1 MFTAFSDGL
10 QPSPETRPKGQCGD
24 TGFGFL
30 LLATVPVDLLTS
42 TVQET
47 LHRLFS
53 ECLVAGTIV
62 TWVLVSQTYGTT
74 SRV

>member
-30 LLATVPVDLLTS
+30 LPATVLVDLLTS

-47 LHRLFS
+47 QLSPGFWSHSLMVQRAESKETQLTF
-53 ECLVAGTIV
+53 
-62 TWVLVSQTYGTT
+62 QN
-74 SRV
+74 SR